1 MKINNSKLLFVFS
14 ICALLLN
21 ADNLSDAKSKAT
33 IGASSA
39 SNKFNSKTKI
49 KQNALNPMQG
59 QGSVT
64 NIEGSSS
71 FSAPIVCFEKAPG
84 VETSYIVSP
93 SSFSVSIKQDTNMD
107 KYFDYT
113 KSFSSIVGVC
123 QNGFVT
129 GNWESP
135 SYNKII
141 ISNGKISSIPVEKK
155 DVFGCFCTSSSCSY
169 TFDAGVYNT
178 FDGAINAVL
187 VSANINISGDNE
199 WDSISQKTTTY
210 YNYKTSCGS
219 GSIGSNGTDPRN
231 NYASQS
237 TPDLSGYLSGEAKKS
252 DSIYSAAKTHSQTTI
267 PISGNTMAVNYRALN
282 ECYIHTTPTWDGM
295 QIILTKVDT
304 CSSYKS
310 SCSVKTIK
318 ICDNLGNNCEQT
330 FFNGSTSLQTK
341 TFCYTTDLNQE
352 PFSVCDKPLQGVVLS
367 SASIN
372 KTFSNEHLYVKY
384 VYDCGIKA
392 SSADLTQSNNINTD
406 GKGSFNYKD
415 GSNGKIVGLPSS
427 IANSCLQQY
436 CTIKKTVSDTDVHS
450 DNTTDNSTRN
460 QMAVKVCVQNISGT
474 FSCPV
479 ESGDII
485 VDNCTCQVPST
496 LSSRA
501 LGELKAVEE
510 VINDFTCSTL

>member
-1 MKINNSKLLFVFS
+1 MKTNNYKLIFVFS
-14 ICALLLN
+14 LCVFLLS
-21 ADNLSDAKSKAT
+21 ADNLSDARSKAT

-39 SNKFNSKTKI
+39 SGKFNSKMKI

-59 QGSVT
+59 HGTVS
-64 NIEGSSS
+64 NIEGSTS
-71 FSAPIVCFEKAPG
+71 FSAPIACFEKVPG

-93 SSFSVSIKQDTNMD
+93 SSFSVSIKQDTNID

-129 GNWESP
+129 GNWGSP
-135 SYNKII
+135 SYNKLVM
-141 ISNGKISSIPVEKK
+141 SNGRISSIPVEKK

-187 VSANINISGDNE
+187 VSANINISGDTE
-199 WDSISQKTTTY
+199 WDSISQKSTTY
-210 YNYKTSCGS
+210 FNYKASCGA

-237 TPDLSGYLSGEAKKS
+237 SPDLSGYLSGEAKKS
-252 DSIYSAAKTHSQTTI
+252 DSIYSSAKTHGQTTM

-282 ECYIHTTPTWDGM
+282 ECYTHTAPTGDGS

-304 CSSYKS
+304 CSNYRS
-310 SCSVKTIK
+310 SCSIKTVK
-318 ICDNLGNNCEQT
+318 ICDNLGSNCEQT
-330 FFNGSTSLQTK
+330 FFNGNTSLQTK

-352 PFSVCDKPLQGVVLS
+352 SFSVCDKPSQGVVLS

-372 KTFSNEHLYVKY
+372 KTFSTEHLYVKY
-384 VYDCGIKA
+384 VYDCGVKA
-392 SSADLTQSNNINTD
+392 SSTDLTQSNNINTD
-406 GKGSFNYKD
+406 GKGSFSYKD
-415 GSNGKIVGLPSS
+415 VSNGKISGLPSS
-427 IANSCLQQY
+427 IANSCPQKY
-436 CTIKKTVSDTDVHS
+436 CTIKKTVSDTDAHS

-460 QMAVKVCVQNISGT
+460 QMDVKVCIQAISGT

-485 VDNCTCQVPST
+485 VDTCSCQVPST

-501 LGELKAVEE
+501 LGELKSIEE
-510 VINDFTCSTL
+510 VINDFSCSTL